1 MTVSAEKQKKRS
13 NSTRVFGI
21 KISLK
26 EIAVPYQ
33 IRTLTLHQKRTI
45 VTRFRKRYGRII
57 TTKHGVKKNVV
68 AQVKKR
74 IALAELKIVIG
85 KSKH

>member
-45 VTRFRKRYGRII
+45 VGALQNEVWENYYIKNM
-57 TTKHGVKKNVV
+57 VSKKM
-68 AQVKKR
+68 
-74 IALAELKIVIG
+74 
-85 KSKH
+85 